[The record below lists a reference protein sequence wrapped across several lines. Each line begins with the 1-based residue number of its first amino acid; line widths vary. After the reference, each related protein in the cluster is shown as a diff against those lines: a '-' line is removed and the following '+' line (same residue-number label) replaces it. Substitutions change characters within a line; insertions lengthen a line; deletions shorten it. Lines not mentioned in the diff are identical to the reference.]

1 LKDRRR
7 KARSF
12 SIVAL
17 MADPRF
23 FDNHGPLTLAAIVK
37 LTGAEIA
44 LDTGA
49 IAHDV
54 APLDVAGPGQLAFC
68 DNAKMKTA
76 LTQTGASIVI
86 ATRELADTIPAHAS
100 RLISNKP
107 SFAFAQIA
115 GALYPASSL
124 TWPAG
129 KPPLLPVDPSA
140 KIGAGTT
147 LALGVQ
153 IGAGVEI
160 GRDCVIGAGAVIG
173 RGVQI
178 GNNAFIGPHVSISHA
193 LIGDRVYIHAGSRI
207 GQDGFGYIGSPAGH
221 YKIPQLGRVILQ
233 DGVEIGANSCIDR
246 GALADTVVGEG
257 TKIDNLVQIGHNT
270 RIGRHCILVSEVGL
284 SGSVELGDF
293 VVLAGQ
299 VGVADHLKIGTGAT
313 VAAKA
318 GVTGDIPGGQ
328 VYAGFP
334 AKPAGQWRREMAAI
348 SLFAKGKLRK
358 NVSTGGKD

>member
-1 LKDRRR
+1 LEDRSRR
-7 KARSF
+7 ARSF
-12 SIVAL
+12 FIVTL

-23 FDNHGPLTLAAIVK
+23 FDNHGPLTLAAIVR

-54 APLDVAGPGQLAFC
+54 APLDSAGPGQVAYC
-68 DNAKMKTA
+68 DNAKMRTA

-86 ATRELADTIPAHAS
+86 ATRELADVIPERAS

-107 SFAFAQIA
+107 SFTFAQIA
-115 GALYPASSL
+115 GALYPTSNL

-160 GRDCVIGAGAVIG
+160 GRDCVIGAGAIIG

-178 GNNAFIGPHVSISHA
+178 GNNAFIGAHVSISHT
-193 LIGDRVYIHAGSRI
+193 LIGDRVYIDAGSRI
-207 GQDGFGYIGSPAGH
+207 GQGGFGYLGSSAGH

-233 DGVEIGANSCIDR
+233 DGVEIGANSCVDR

-257 TKIDNLVQIGHNT
+257 TKIDNLVHIGHNT
-270 RIGRHCILVSEVGL
+270 RVGRHCIFAAEVGL
-284 SGSVELGDF
+284 SGSIEIGDF
-293 VVLAGQ
+293 VVFGGQ
-299 VGVADHLKIGTGAT
+299 VGVADHVKIGSG
-313 VAAKA
+313 VQIAAKS
-318 GVTGDIPGGQ
+318 GVTGHLPGGQ
-328 VYAGFP
+328 VYGGFP
-334 AKPAGQWRREMAAI
+334 AKPIGQWRREMGAI
-348 SLFAKGKLRK
+348 SLFAKGKLRR
-358 NVSTGGKD
+358 NGSNGGKD